1 MALPTLT
8 YNASSGSDTAASG
21 AGPTTAISGSSAAH
35 TGGSS
40 STTITLTGS
49 PDLSGVATDGSAAIW
64 IAQSSARRLSK
75 ITSVNNTAKTVVVE
89 DAFNIASGSAKN
101 YAIGGKRQT
110 LDADTGNTDPA
121 DWKEG
126 WTVEFD
132 EGTYTVQ
139 AAIACLG
146 GTAATGPTVLRASSS
161 ATSNPIIRTEGSGYD
176 LFVLAD
182 TASSFVFKGLTLDT
196 ATSGGSGDVGI
207 QLNAVDMHAQIINC
221 TFTTEGNCIF
231 VTQNGSSFDLNNSTF
246 TSILRRCITSGGASD
261 VHISATH
268 CKFIA
273 TGSGYTGINFN
284 AGNASSLTLV
294 ENEIRNIATHGVFF
308 EPDVSGMMVT
318 IVNNTF
324 VNCGSAGI
332 YQNGTLLAGSG
343 YKIKNNVFWSCG
355 TYGIQ
360 AADANF
366 AKVHIGPNAY
376 GDNGTAATTN
386 ILANSDDITVAAD
399 PFVEIG
405 AHNYKLNSAATGGAL
420 LRDTAVDIEG
430 LG

>member
-21 AGPTTAISGSSAAH
+21 AGPSTAITGSSAAH

-40 STTITLTGS
+40 TTTITLTGS
-49 PDLSGVATDGSAAIW
+49 PDLSGVATDGSAVIW

-75 ITSVNNTAKTVVVE
+75 ITSVNNTSKTVVVE
-89 DAFNIASGSAKN
+89 DSFNIASVDAKN
-101 YAIGGKRQT
+101 FAIGGKRAT
-110 LDADTGNTDPA
+110 LDADTSRADPA

-132 EGTYTVQ
+132 TGTYDVQ

-146 GTAATGPTVLRASSS
+146 GTAATGPTILRASSS
-161 ATSNPIIRTEGSGYD
+161 ATGKPTLRTEGSGYD

-182 TASSFVFKGLTLDT
+182 TASSFVFDGLKFDT
-196 ATSGGSGDVGI
+196 ATNGGSGDVGI
-207 QLNAVDMHAQIINC
+207 QLNTTDMHAQITDC
-221 TFTTEGNCIF
+221 EFTTEGNCII
-231 VTQNGSSFDLNNSTF
+231 VTQNGSSFDINNSTF
-246 TSILRRCITSGGASD
+246 SSVLRRCITSGGASD

-268 CKFIA
+268 CKFFA
-273 TGSGYTGINFN
+273 SGSGYTGINFN
-284 AGNASSLTLV
+284 AGNTSSLTLY

-343 YKIKNNVFWSCG
+343 YKIKNNIFWSCG

-366 AKVHIGPNAY
+366 AKVVIGPNAF

-386 ILANSDDITVAAD
+386 IKAHSSDITVAVD
-399 PFVEIG
+399 PFVG
-405 AHNYKLNSAATGGAL
+405 LSSHNYKLNSAATGGDL

-430 LG
+430 LA

>member
-1 MALPTLT
+1 
-8 YNASSGSDTAASG
+8 
-21 AGPTTAISGSSAAH
+21 
-35 TGGSS
+35 
-40 STTITLTGS
+40 
-49 PDLSGVATDGSAAIW
+49 
-64 IAQSSARRLSK
+64 
-75 ITSVNNTAKTVVVE
+75 
-89 DAFNIASGSAKN
+89 
-101 YAIGGKRQT
+101 
-110 LDADTGNTDPA
+110 
-121 DWKEG
+121 
-126 WTVEFD
+126 
-132 EGTYTVQ
+132 
-139 AAIACLG
+139 
-146 GTAATGPTVLRASSS
+146 
-161 ATSNPIIRTEGSGYD
+161 
-176 LFVLAD
+176 
-182 TASSFVFKGLTLDT
+182 VFKGLTLDT
-196 ATSGGSGDVGI
+196 STNGGSGDVGI
-207 QLNAVDMHAQIINC
+207 QLNAVDMHAQITNC
-221 TFTTEGNCIF
+221 TFTTEGHCIF

-284 AGNASSLTLV
+284 AGNPSSLTLI

-332 YQNGTLLAGSG
+332 YQNGTLLSGSG

-386 ILANSDDITVAAD
+386 VLANADDITVVVD

-430 LG
+430 PG

>member
-294 ENEIRNIATHGVFF
+294 ENVIRNIATHGVFF

-376 GDNGTAATTN
+376 GDNGTAAPTN

-405 AHNYKLNSAATGGAL
+405 AHNYKLNSAAPGGAL